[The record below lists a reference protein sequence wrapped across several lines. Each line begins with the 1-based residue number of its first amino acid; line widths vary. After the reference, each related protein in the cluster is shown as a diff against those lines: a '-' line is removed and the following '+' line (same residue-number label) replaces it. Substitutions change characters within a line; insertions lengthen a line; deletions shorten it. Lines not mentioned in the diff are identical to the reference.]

1 MKAEFMREMEQMDEG
16 NTGTN
21 KEKFKTDCHFV
32 GWWLIGQMF
41 QPNIYYLK
49 LYFKLI
55 TIVMIDQF
63 EGMNIVTKDSWFQ
76 QQLMKYLN

>member
-16 NTGTN
+16 NTGIN

-41 QPNIYYLK
+41 
-49 LYFKLI
+49 
-55 TIVMIDQF
+55 
-63 EGMNIVTKDSWFQ
+63 
-76 QQLMKYLN
+76 

>member
-32 GWWLIGQMF
+32 GWRLIGQMF
-41 QPNIYYLK
+41 
-49 LYFKLI
+49 
-55 TIVMIDQF
+55 
-63 EGMNIVTKDSWFQ
+63 
-76 QQLMKYLN
+76 